1 MKKFLLTVLMLYSF
15 SSFSST
21 FYNCEIFN
29 GKVSYCGGWG
39 QAQSVPVLQSD
50 GSYRDCDVFNG
61 HVSYCGSWS
70 QTESNAVLQS
80 DGSYRDCSIFNG
92 RVSSCKGW
100 FHGKAIIEKQ

>member
-21 FYNCEIFN
+21 FYN
-29 GKVSYCGGWG
+29 
-39 QAQSVPVLQSD
+39 
-50 GSYRDCDVFNG
+50 CDVFNG